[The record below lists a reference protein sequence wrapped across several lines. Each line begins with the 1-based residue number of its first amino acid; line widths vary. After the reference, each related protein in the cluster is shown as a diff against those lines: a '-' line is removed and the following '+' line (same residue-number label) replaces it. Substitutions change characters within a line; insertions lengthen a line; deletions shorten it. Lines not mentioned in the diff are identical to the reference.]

1 MPLLPEHDIHGHSP
15 SFARILLENFDE
27 NQEKVQPIS
36 LPFRMVDRIILTIL
50 CILKNIDIVEEID
63 LDKLRLSGRVGPVV
77 AYTTKYGT
85 EVLRKHV
92 IPKDPKTPK
101 QLAYRMKF
109 ALVSSVLSPFSNIIK
124 DGYNQKRGAYRAV
137 LSKALHDAVEG
148 EYPNFSINFSKI
160 QLTDGKL
167 KLPTKIDASIQNNS
181 LIITWNPQTK
191 GQPVLN
197 RSDDQLNIICLDES
211 TNEVFVTYNAAK
223 RGDGEVN
230 IDINKLLKRDS
241 ESQTINSEKLHFWL
255 YLSSID
261 GKYNSESRY
270 LGV

>member
-1 MPLLPEHDIHGHSP
+1 
-15 SFARILLENFDE
+15 
-27 NQEKVQPIS
+27 
-36 LPFRMVDRIILTIL
+36 MVVRIILTIL
-50 CILKNIDIVEEID
+50 CLLKNIDIVEEFD

-109 ALVSSVLSPFSNIIK
+109 TLVSSSLSPFCEIIK

-137 LSKALHDAVEG
+137 LSKTLREAIEG

-167 KLPTKIDASIQNNS
+167 KLPSKIDASIQSNS
-181 LIITWNPQTK
+181 LIINWNPQAE
-191 GQPVLN
+191 GQPALN
-197 RSDDQLNIICLDES
+197 RSDDMLNVICFDES
-211 TNEVFVTYNAAK
+211 KNKVFVKYSAAR
-223 RGDGEVN
+223 RGEGEVI
-230 IDINKLLKRDS
+230 IDINKILKQEGSS
-241 ESQTINSEKLHFWL
+241 EAINVEDLHFWV
-255 YLSSID
+255 YFS
-261 GKYNSESRY
+261 SRY
-270 LGV
+270 GEDKSGSWYLEG